1 MGARKK
7 KTSTKPKKPTTE
19 PVPQTAKPTTKTA
32 TGINRPRPEFRR
44 FEDDEALRYAMGEEE
59 EDISD
64 DLSQD
69 NTNQSK
75 PNFSFLPSHQHS
87 SPRGAKQT
95 NGTTGTENRIAS
107 TPILQ
112 NLETPSTSSAS
123 TSLDKS
129 SQPLTK
135 GKSGRRKQAT
145 PRNLKLIKDIV
156 HLQSTVHNLIPK
168 MSFGRLI
175 REILIEYSNS
185 HLKVTRDMLVCLQE
199 AAEIYVVQVFEDAYR
214 CTLHR
219 GRVTLLPK
227 DMQLVLFIRGDMK

>member
-1 MGARKK
+1 
-7 KTSTKPKKPTTE
+7 
-19 PVPQTAKPTTKTA
+19 
-32 TGINRPRPEFRR
+32 
-44 FEDDEALRYAMGEEE
+44 MGEEE

-87 SPRGAKQT
+87 SPRSKQT
-95 NGTTGTENRIAS
+95 NATTGGREHRISS
-107 TPILQ
+107 TPILP
-112 NLETPSTSSAS
+112 NSETISTSSAA
-123 TSLDKS
+123 TSLDQS

-135 GKSGRRKQAT
+135 GKSGRRKQAA
-145 PRNLKLIKDIV
+145 PRNFKLIKDIV

-185 HLKVTRDMLVCLQE
+185 HLKVTRDMLLCLQE

-227 DMQLVLFIRGDMK
+227 DIQLVLFIQGNMK